1 MGMVVCFPR
10 LAPPPRRLASASGMV
25 RKETVIRANKKERK
39 VFKLDSSSVASVGR
53 ARGQDMG
60 VVLDWGKAAPA
71 DRFLPAFPNGEPEV
85 FRPDGFFGQVP
96 RELAT
101 TKVPEAQRVPGQG

>member
-1 MGMVVCFPR
+1 
-10 LAPPPRRLASASGMV
+10 
-25 RKETVIRANKKERK
+25 
-39 VFKLDSSSVASVGR
+39 
-53 ARGQDMG
+53 MG

>member
-1 MGMVVCFPR
+1 
-10 LAPPPRRLASASGMV
+10 
-25 RKETVIRANKKERK
+25 
-39 VFKLDSSSVASVGR
+39 VASVGS
-53 ARGQDMG
+53 ARGQNMG

-85 FRPDGFFGQVP
+85 FRPDVSFGQVP

-101 TKVPEAQRVPGQG
+101 TKVPETQRVPGRG